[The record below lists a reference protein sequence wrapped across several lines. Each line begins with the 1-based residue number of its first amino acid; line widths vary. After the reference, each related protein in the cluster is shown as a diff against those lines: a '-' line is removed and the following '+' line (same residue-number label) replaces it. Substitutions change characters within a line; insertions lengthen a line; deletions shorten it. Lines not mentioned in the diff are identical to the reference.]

1 MLFTV
6 NDSPL
11 TGEGQFLTSRH
22 LKERLDRELQSNVA
36 LRVEPTDER
45 DSFMVSGRGLLHL
58 SVLIE
63 TMRREGYEL
72 AVGKPEVII
81 KTDERRRARAVRI
94 PRGRRPP
101 RPDGAGDGAGRQ
113 PPGRAVEDGREGGLR
128 PPRVHD
134 PRPRPARP
142 PDPPDER
149 HAGRGDHAPQ
159 LPRLPAVPGR
169 DPAPG
174 QRRDGQ
180 HGARP
185 GRRLR
190 PRQPPAARDDVRRSP
205 ATTSTRA

>member
-1 MLFTV
+1 MVGLGEVDIGDTIADAESPVALPRIEVDEPTLSMLFTV

-81 KTDERRRARAVRI
+81 KRIERGRSRALRIPRRRRA
-94 PRGRRPP
+94 P
-101 RPDGAGDGAGRQ
+101 RPDGPGDGAGR
-113 PPGRAVEDGREGGLR
+113 R
-128 PPRVHD
+128 PT
-134 PRPRPARP
+134 
-142 PDPPDER
+142 
-149 HAGRGDHAPQ
+149 
-159 LPRLPAVPGR
+159 
-169 DPAPG
+169 
-174 QRRDGQ
+174 RRDG
-180 HGARP
+180 ARW
-185 GRRLR
+185 
-190 PRQPPAARDDVRRSP
+190 
-205 ATTSTRA
+205 T